1 MMVKKVFELVLIES
15 LFSSLFQLS
24 ILSHF
29 LVLSPQKR
37 NVGLREDRDKDENDK
52 FKIFFFASEISSFL
66 ETIQVEIWI
75 LILAER
81 FNLLICS
88 FKDQRALS

>member
-1 MMVKKVFELVLIES
+1 MVKKVFELVLIES